1 MRMINKKKNFN
12 MTKIIVNIILMT
24 MVIGV
29 AYPLIW
35 TLLNSLK
42 GNKEFY
48 VNNFG
53 FPQNPLWSNYVKAWK
68 RGIGTYYLN
77 SFFVTAVTV
86 IVSTFIAALAA
97 YGLSRFDFK
106 WKKIIFYSI
115 VGGLL
120 ISQQVAT
127 ISLYEI
133 LKAMKIYDTYLAMIL
148 PYIAFRIPF
157 SVFFMY
163 PYFKSFPKEIE
174 EAAILDGCSNFGIF
188 MRVVIPI
195 SKPIIASC
203 GIMAAMFSW
212 NEFIFALIFVES
224 ESLYTIP
231 IGLMAFRDALST
243 DWGPLLAGIILATV
257 PIIIFFV
264 FLQKY
269 FIAGMTEGSSKG

>member
-1 MRMINKKKNFN
+1 MRIHNKKVNFN
-12 MTKIIVNIILMT
+12 MTKIIVNILLMA

-48 VNNFG
+48 INNFG
-53 FPQNPLWSNYVKAWK
+53 FPQNPMWSNYVKAWE

-77 SFFVTAVTV
+77 SFFVTTVTV
-86 IVSTFIAALAA
+86 VVSTFIAALAA

-106 WKKIIFYSI
+106 WKKVMFYSI

-127 ISLYEI
+127 LSLYEM

-163 PYFKSFPKEIE
+163 PYFRSFPKEIE
-174 EAAILDGCSNFGIF
+174 EAAILDGCSHFGIF
-188 MRVVIPI
+188 MRVVLPI

-243 DWGPLLAGIILATV
+243 DWGPLLAGIILATM
-257 PIIIFFV
+257 PIIIFFI